1 MKIKLSGEIASH
13 SSNNQ
18 NSNTVYNGDNITNDT
33 ILLLLLL
40 LTLMERPKTYSL
52 NRSLGN
58 KFFNPKKLMRGVVVV
73 GEGNC

>member
-18 NSNTVYNGDNITNDT
+18 NSNTVYNGENITNDT
-33 ILLLLLL
+33 ILLLLL